1 MSDYA
6 NTSIE
11 ELRKLKE
18 RLTSQKGKIDNE
30 ISQIVKEIAKKSDE
44 INDETIIRNPYYKDK
59 TCVIK
64 ITIDGLHTS
73 LKYTITKIK
82 YNGRFLSV
90 EHFYEQNTSFMRRYE
105 TANESDWTNA
115 INHLNAYLNDASI
128 KMIDM
133 TKCEKVSLNTEVK

>member
-59 TCVIK
+59 TCHQ
-64 ITIDGLHTS
+64 D
-73 LKYTITKIK
+73 YD
-82 YNGRFLSV
+82 R
-90 EHFYEQNTSFMRRYE
+90 
-105 TANESDWTNA
+105 W
-115 INHLNAYLNDASI
+115 ASYF
-128 KMIDM
+128 
-133 TKCEKVSLNTEVK
+133 S